1 MCLMCLVDAPLS
13 SLPVARLRQAEV
25 DAAHAEAAHQPAT
38 PRSRFGYSGTSP
50 PAAHSASSPSPGGF
64 GGGSSS
70 GLLDVRIGSPLAPA
84 NAAAVQ
90 HVVASIAAS
99 ALDPLSEARLRAV
112 ADDPRAQLMTTPRVG
127 GGGALGSPEAVVRC
141 FGGGLHFVGEMA

>member
-1 MCLMCLVDAPLS
+1 M
-13 SLPVARLRQAEV
+13 
-25 DAAHAEAAHQPAT
+25 
-38 PRSRFGYSGTSP
+38 
-50 PAAHSASSPSPGGF
+50 
-64 GGGSSS
+64 
-70 GLLDVRIGSPLAPA
+70 LDVRVGSPLAPA

-127 GGGALGSPEAVVRC
+127 GGGALGSPEAVVRRARLC
-141 FGGGLHFVGEMA
+141 VEVFRAARSVCAIGCAFGEVLVAGEC